1 MKKKHSSSSL
11 LPSNPNNFKVVVRVR
26 PPIER
31 ELQKNNI
38 YGSQGFKNIVR
49 VDAET
54 IIIGE
59 NLSYE
64 SSTVS
69 GDEEVPESIA
79 HSYRF
84 KFDHVYDMDS
94 RQTEV
99 YETTAKE
106 AVYNTLKVGV

>member
-1 MKKKHSSSSL
+1 MYLACSVVTECLDIGRISAV
-11 LPSNPNNFKVVVRVR
+11 KVT
-26 PPIER
+26 
-31 ELQKNNI
+31 NI